1 MRLLHLSD
9 VSRNPLASCE
19 PRQRNQI
26 LDKIMPLK
34 LLALDDEDL
43 TVISAHMQ
51 DAVFRV
57 GDVEY
62 QPKSGNL
69 TLVANRFDWEA
80 ADRNSKG
87 FERSRAAISFKQVK
101 SVRSI
106 GVDRKSPEKVQSLL
120 AVLFEKE
127 GEGPDGHIELVL
139 AGGGS
144 ILLDVDCIEV
154 QLADTGGTWETTTKP
169 RHPGAI

>member
-1 MRLLHLSD
+1 
-9 VSRNPLASCE
+9 
-19 PRQRNQI
+19 
-26 LDKIMPLK
+26 MPLK

-57 GDVEY
+57 ADVEY
-62 QPKSGNL
+62 TPRQKHL
-69 TLVANRFDWEA
+69 TIAANRFDWEE
-80 ADRNSKG
+80 ADRKAKG
-87 FERSRAAISFKQVK
+87 FERSRAALCFKQVK
-101 SVRSI
+101 GVRSI
-106 GVDRKSPEKVQSLL
+106 GIDRTAKDRVLNLL
-120 AVLFEKE
+120 AVLFEKD

-154 QLADTGGTWETTTKP
+154 QLADTGGTWETTVKP
-169 RHPGAI
+169 RHPGAA

>member
-1 MRLLHLSD
+1 MT
-9 VSRNPLASCE
+9 
-19 PRQRNQI
+19 
-26 LDKIMPLK
+26 LK

-57 GDVEY
+57 GDVDY
-62 QPKSGNL
+62 KPGSKSL
-69 TLVANRFDWEA
+69 TLAANRFDWESSE
-80 ADRNSKG
+80 RESKG
-87 FERSRAAISFKQVK
+87 FERSRAALCFKQVK

-106 GVDRKSPEKVQSLL
+106 GVDRKAKDKVLSLL

-127 GEGPDGHIELVL
+127 GEGPDGAIELVL
-139 AGGGS
+139 AGGAS

-154 QLADTGGTWETTTKP
+154 QLADTGGTWETTLKP
-169 RHPGAI
+169 RHPGAV

>member
-1 MRLLHLSD
+1 
-9 VSRNPLASCE
+9 
-19 PRQRNQI
+19 
-26 LDKIMPLK
+26 MPLK

-57 GDVEY
+57 ADVEY
-62 QPKSGNL
+62 EPKQKRL
-69 TLVANRFDWEA
+69 TIAANRFDWEV
-80 ADRNSKG
+80 ADREAKG
-87 FERSRAAISFKQVK
+87 FERSRAALCFKQVT

-106 GVDRKSPEKVQSLL
+106 GVDRKAREKVLSLL

-127 GEGPDGHIELVL
+127 GEGPDGSIELVL

-144 ILLDVDCIEV
+144 ILLSVDCVEV
-154 QLADTGGTWETTTKP
+154 QLADTGGTWETTMKP
-169 RHPGAI
+169 RHPGAA

>member
-1 MRLLHLSD
+1 MS
-9 VSRNPLASCE
+9 
-19 PRQRNQI
+19 
-26 LDKIMPLK
+26 LK

-57 GDVEY
+57 ADVDY
-62 QPKSGNL
+62 LPKNKCFSI
-69 TLVANRFDWEA
+69 TANRFAWEA
-80 ADRNSKG
+80 AERDIKG
-87 FERSRAAISFKQVK
+87 FERNRAALCFKQVK

-106 GVDRKSPEKVQSLL
+106 GVDRTAKEKVLSLL

-127 GEGPDGHIELVL
+127 GEGPDGSIELVL
-139 AGGGS
+139 AGGGA

-154 QLADTGGTWETTTKP
+154 QLADTGGTWETTLKP
-169 RHPGAI
+169 RHPGAA

>member
-1 MRLLHLSD
+1 MT
-9 VSRNPLASCE
+9 
-19 PRQRNQI
+19 
-26 LDKIMPLK
+26 LK

-57 GDVEY
+57 ADVEY
-62 QPKSGNL
+62 MPKHKHL
-69 TLVANRFDWEA
+69 TIAANRFDWEE
-80 ADRNSKG
+80 ADRKAKG
-87 FERSRAAISFKQVK
+87 FERSRAALCFKQVK
-101 SVRSI
+101 GVRSI
-106 GVDRKSPEKVQSLL
+106 GVDRAAKDKVLNLL
-120 AVLFEKE
+120 AVLFEKQ

-154 QLADTGGTWETTTKP
+154 QLADTGGTWETTVKP
-169 RHPGAI
+169 RHPGAA